1 MLKFQE
7 DNKKEAI
14 KNLLASAYAQMEH
27 CDISGVYRTI
37 VNALEMSRTISRRH
51 PNEQDPTVELELAL
65 TKLREMLLF
74 KSQVMDNLEIAKINF
89 KNNQNPSNLAY

>member
-14 KNLLASAYAQMEH
+14 KNLLVSAYAQMER
-27 CDISGVYRTI
+27 CDIAGVYRTI
-37 VNALEMSRTISRRH
+37 TNALEMSRTISRRH
-51 PNEQDPTVELELAL
+51 PSVQDPTVELELAL
-65 TKLREMLLF
+65 TKLREVLLL

-89 KNNQNPSNLAY
+89 KNNQKLSD